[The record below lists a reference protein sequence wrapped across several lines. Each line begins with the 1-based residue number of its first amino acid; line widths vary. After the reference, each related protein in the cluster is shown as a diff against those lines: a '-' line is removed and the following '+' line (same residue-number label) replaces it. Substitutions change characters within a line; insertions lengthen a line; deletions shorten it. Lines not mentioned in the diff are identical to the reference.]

1 METQNICIK
10 ISKHTSLEELTQE
23 ERQLI
28 EAAREIAGKAYAPY
42 SRFQVGAA
50 LLLENGEVVSG
61 SNQEN
66 AAYPSGLCAERVA
79 LFWAGTHY
87 PDIPIKAMAIA
98 ALKNGEPAA
107 NIAAPCGAC
116 RQVIS
121 ESTHRNKTPF
131 PLLLAGKNEV
141 LKIANAND
149 LLPLS
154 FGPKD
159 L

>member
-98 ALKNGEPAA
+98 ALKNGEPLA

-121 ESTHRNKTPF
+121 ESTHRNKSPF

>member
-1 METQNICIK
+1 METQNISIK
-10 ISKHTSLEELTQE
+10 ISKYTSLEELSKE

-28 EAAREIAGKAYAPY
+28 ETAREIAGKAYAPY
-42 SRFQVGAA
+42 SHFQVGAA

-98 ALKNGEPAA
+98 ALKHGEPAA
-107 NIAAPCGAC
+107 NKLG
-116 RQVIS
+116 RGS
-121 ESTHRNKTPF
+121 
-131 PLLLAGKNEV
+131 
-141 LKIANAND
+141 
-149 LLPLS
+149 
-154 FGPKD
+154 
-159 L
+159 

>member
-1 METQNICIK
+1 MPPTLVFKWAQPFCSKMEK
-10 ISKHTSLEELTQE
+10 WS
-23 ERQLI
+23 
-28 EAAREIAGKAYAPY
+28 AAATRRTPPIL
-42 SRFQVGAA
+42 R
-50 LLLENGEVVSG
+50 G
-61 SNQEN
+61 SV
-66 AAYPSGLCAERVA
+66 PSGWPF
-79 LFWAGTHY
+79 FWAGTHY

-98 ALKNGEPAA
+98 ALKNGEPVA

>member
-1 METQNICIK
+1 METQNISIK
-10 ISKHTSLEELTQE
+10 ISKYTSLEELSKE
-23 ERQLI
+23 ERLLI

-87 PDIPIKAMAIA
+87 PDTPIKAMAIA
-98 ALKNGEPAA
+98 ALKNGEPVAR
-107 NIAAPCGAC
+107 IAAPCGAC

-121 ESTHRNKTPF
+121 ESTHRNNTPF
-131 PLLLAGKNEV
+131 SLLLVGKNEV
-141 LKIANAND
+141 LKVANAND

-154 FGPKD
+154 FGPQD